1 MAFVALVLAL
11 VIVGLA
17 IGSVIN
23 FAFGFFAIPLLFV
36 FGWLFLAKEALERQ
50 RRIDQL
56 KRFRR
61 NARAQK
67 VDFDDDDRKTIAV

>member
-1 MAFVALVLAL
+1 MPMILLILAL

-23 FAFGFFAIPLLFV
+23 FVFGFLAIPLLFL
-36 FGWLFLAKEALERQ
+36 FGWIAVGKEAIERQ
-50 RRIDQL
+50 QRIARL

-61 NARAQK
+61 EARAQK
-67 VDFDDDDRKTIAV
+67 IEFNEEDKKTIAV